1 MPSTGCR
8 IATRSSWLLRQRH
21 LQMSGLVGRAIGVPR
36 LGYTQVF
43 HYVGGKREWVDS
55 VMRWHRRPEP
65 LLETILMLAIY
76 GLAALLTR
84 IDVSLAG
91 RAYAAHG
98 GIYIVA
104 SLFWLWVVEG
114 QMPDRW
120 DWAGALLCLGG
131 ATLILIG
138 QHASVSQ

>member
-1 MPSTGCR
+1 
-8 IATRSSWLLRQRH
+8 
-21 LQMSGLVGRAIGVPR
+21 
-36 LGYTQVF
+36 
-43 HYVGGKREWVDS
+43 
-55 VMRWHRRPEP
+55 MRWHRRPEP

-138 QHASVSQ
+138 RHASVSQ